1 MIGTDLLVDWL
12 FQAYERRFPTCP
24 MIPVFLGSDTVM
36 EYKSEDGAV
45 HIIERRCRLNVEA
58 PYLLKKIIGVD
69 FVYFIQKN
77 SLDRRARVLKID
89 AHNESFSSRV
99 GINENCTYS
108 VHPENPE
115 WTCFEQS
122 ASLDV
127 KSFFGFENAVE
138 KLAMKQYSQNISKG
152 KEIIEYYINELHK
165 EGITYLPP
173 FQEKDG
179 SGDADRPAVEAV
191 AVRRRSAGEKAAPP
205 SAAAAA
211 EAPSAQD
218 ANLKLESE
226 YIERCL
232 GALTP
237 YQESCLV
244 MLQKWIANA
253 HQGKV
258 PSDQTLVR
266 FLQAQDFNLEKARE
280 MLCQSLVWRKKYQ
293 VDRILSTYDLPQV
306 VKDSWT
312 CLLDLEGLNMR
323 HLWRP
328 GMRALLH
335 IIEMMEANYPET
347 MGRCLVVRAPRVFP
361 ILWALVGTFINDNTR
376 AKFTFFADGNHTP
389 TGLAEFLD
397 PAHVPD
403 FLGGPCQV
411 PSDQTLVRFLQ
422 AQDFNLEKAREML
435 CQSLVWR
442 KKYQV
447 DRILSTYDLPQVVKE
462 YFPGGWHHHDKDGRP
477 MYILR
482 LGQVDMKGF
491 IKSIGEQGLV
501 KLTLHLCEE
510 GLKRTEEATLKT
522 GKPISSWTCLLDLE
536 GLNMRHLWRPGM
548 RALLHIIEM
557 MEANYPETM
566 GRCLVV
572 RAPRVF
578 PILWALVGTFIN
590 DNTRAK
596 FTFFADGNHTPTG
609 LAEFLDPAHVPD
621 FLGGPC
627 QTSIPDGG
635 LIPKN
640 LYMSE
645 EDYEREKA
653 DGMHL
658 FDDTMYHSVSLAR
671 GQVHEVVLNVSDQ
684 GSVICWDFDI
694 MKEDV
699 VFAVH
704 HTTRELP
711 PPEASEG
718 EGDGEGEE
726 PVGCAHSP
734 LPLAMLTLD
743 TPPSLLP
750 KTWVAGVDYR
760 TVEPPITCHDG
771 ESVQGSHV
779 TSTAGTYI
787 LQWRHLEGPQHHS
800 FEFPLAPHKAKVM
813 YYYELLKGH
822 DYRGG
827 WDNDNNHLFWCAL
840 ETVAFCTL
848 TLLSR
853 SVLPFLSQIG

>member
-1 MIGTDLLVDWL
+1 MVQKYQSPVRVYKYPFELVMA
-12 FQAYERRFPTCP
+12 AYERRFPTCP
-24 MIPVFLGSDTVM
+24 MIPVFLGSDTVA
-36 EYKSEDGAV
+36 EFKSEDGAV
-45 HIIERRCRLNVEA
+45 HVIERRCRLNVDA

-127 KSFFGFENAVE
+127 KSFFGFESAVE

-152 KEIIEYYINELHK
+152 KEIIEYYINELLK

-179 SGDADRPAVEAV
+179 SGDADRPAIEAV
-191 AVRRRSAGEKAAPP
+191 AVRRKSGGEKVAPP
-205 SAAAAA
+205 SAATAA
-211 EAPSAQD
+211 EALSAQG
-218 ANLKLESE
+218 LQPLFKLVFFVGGGGAYSREADGVRLRTKQWNGRTRASRGERRGARCWAESE
-226 YIERCL
+226 LAGVRSAYKLVWKKLKEDPLVDPWETQPLQPGCCRGAMDCCSDISSRRVRSFIQPVSRVSRVSVLQSHGAHVSARDHGTVVRVERVVGPSL
-232 GALTP
+232 QRVISRYHVARTASDVTFFFFFYGSRALRGASLNGERPTEGSDAAKP
-237 YQESCLV
+237 
-244 MLQKWIANA
+244 
-253 HQGKV
+253 
-258 PSDQTLVR
+258 PSRRPSRERRCRRRNGGCRQPG
-266 FLQAQDFNLEKARE
+266 FAPHCEKA
-280 MLCQSLVWRKKYQ
+280 S
-293 VDRILSTYDLPQV
+293 V
-306 VKDSWT
+306 VCVCSHVSVS
-312 CLLDLEGLNMR
+312 R
-323 HLWRP
+323 
-328 GMRALLH
+328 
-335 IIEMMEANYPET
+335 
-347 MGRCLVVRAPRVFP
+347 VVA
-361 ILWALVGTFINDNTR
+361 
-376 AKFTFFADGNHTP
+376 
-389 TGLAEFLD
+389 
-397 PAHVPD
+397 
-403 FLGGPCQV
+403 
-411 PSDQTLVRFLQ
+411 
-422 AQDFNLEKAREML
+422 
-435 CQSLVWR
+435 
-442 KKYQV
+442 
-447 DRILSTYDLPQVVKE
+447 
-462 YFPGGWHHHDKDGRP
+462 DGRP
-477 MYILR
+477 MYVLR

-590 DNTRAK
+590 DNTRSK

-671 GQVHEVVLNVSDQ
+671 GQVHEVVVNVSDQ

-699 VFAVH
+699 AFAVH

-711 PPEASEG
+711 PPKAEAR
-718 EGDGEGEE
+718 DGEEDNDAEEE

-743 TPPSLLP
+743 PPPSVLP
-750 KTWVAGVDYR
+750 KSWVAGVDYR
-760 TVEPPITCHDG
+760 TVEPSITCHDG

-779 TSTAGTYI
+779 TSVAGTYI

-813 YYYELLKGH
+813 YYYELLKSH
-822 DYRGG
+822 DYRGSMTSLQSSQSG
-827 WDNDNNHLFWCAL
+827 NTCNSSGDHSSAL
-840 ETVAFCTL
+840 SSCP
-848 TLLSR
+848 SR
-853 SVLPFLSQIG
+853 

>member
-1 MIGTDLLVDWL
+1 MVQKYQSPVRVYKYPFELVMA
-12 FQAYERRFPTCP
+12 AYERRFPTCP
-24 MIPVFLGSDTVM
+24 MIPVFLGSDTVS
-36 EYKSEDGAV
+36 EYKSEDGAEHV
-45 HIIERRCRLNVEA
+45 IERRCRLNVDA

-77 SLDRRARVLKID
+77 SLDRRQRILKIE
-89 AHNESFSSRV
+89 AYNESFSARV
-99 GINENCTYS
+99 GIKENCTYS
-108 VHPENPE
+108 VHPENPD

-127 KSFFGFENAVE
+127 KSFFGFESAVE

-152 KEIIEYYINELHK
+152 KEIIEYYINELLK
-165 EGITYLPP
+165 ENITYIPP
-173 FQEKDG
+173 FEDKPGTEG
-179 SGDADRPAVEAV
+179 SGDVKAPTLRDSMRKK
-191 AVRRRSAGEKAAPP
+191 SLGEKVTSP
-205 SAAAAA
+205 SGASESLA
-211 EAPSAQD
+211 AQD
-218 ANLKLESE
+218 ANFKLESE

-232 GALTP
+232 GSLTP

-244 MLQKWIANA
+244 MLKKWITEA

-258 PSDQTLVR
+258 PSDQMLVR

-293 VDRILSTYDLPQV
+293 VDRILSTYDLP
-306 VKDSWT
+306 T
-312 CLLDLEGLNMR
+312 
-323 HLWRP
+323 
-328 GMRALLH
+328 
-335 IIEMMEANYPET
+335 
-347 MGRCLVVRAPRVFP
+347 VVR
-361 ILWALVGTFINDNTR
+361 
-376 AKFTFFADGNHTP
+376 
-389 TGLAEFLD
+389 
-397 PAHVPD
+397 
-403 FLGGPCQV
+403 
-411 PSDQTLVRFLQ
+411 
-422 AQDFNLEKAREML
+422 
-435 CQSLVWR
+435 
-442 KKYQV
+442 
-447 DRILSTYDLPQVVKE
+447 E

-510 GLKRTEEATLKT
+510 GLKRTEEATHKA
-522 GKPISSWTCLLDLE
+522 GKPISAWTCLLDLE

-557 MEANYPETM
+557 VESNYPETM

-590 DNTRAK
+590 DNTRSK
-596 FTFFADGNHTPTG
+596 FTFFADTGPTAPPG
-609 LAEFLDPAHVPD
+609 LAEFVDPSYLPD

-635 LIPKN
+635 LIPKTF
-640 LYMSE
+640 YMSE

-671 GQVHEVVLNVSDQ
+671 GQVHEVVINVADQ

-699 VFAVH
+699 SFTVL

-711 PPEASEG
+711 PPKTTSAESA
-718 EGDGEGEE
+718 EGDPDADEE
-726 PVGCAHSP
+726 TVGCTHSP
-734 LPLAMLTLD
+734 LPLNMLTLD
-743 TPPSLLP
+743 TPPSVVP
-750 KTWVAGVDYR
+750 KGWVAGVDYK
-760 TVEPPITCHDG
+760 TVEPCLTCHDG

-779 TSTAGTYI
+779 TNASGTYI
-787 LQWRHLEGPQHHS
+787 LQWRHLEGPQHHP

-813 YYYELLKGH
+813 YYYEVLKSQ
-822 DYRGG
+822 DYKGSVSSLQSSHSG
-827 WDNDNNHLFWCAL
+827 NTCNSSSDHSSSAQSSCP
-840 ETVAFCTL
+840 
-848 TLLSR
+848 SR
-853 SVLPFLSQIG
+853 

>member
-1 MIGTDLLVDWL
+1 MVQKYQSPVRVYKYPFELVMA
-12 FQAYERRFPTCP
+12 AYERRFPTCP
-24 MIPVFLGSDTVM
+24 MIPVFLGSDTVS
-36 EYKSEDGAV
+36 EFKSEDGAV
-45 HIIERRCRLNVEA
+45 HTIERRCRLNVDA

-127 KSFFGFENAVE
+127 KSFFGFESAVE

-179 SGDADRPAVEAV
+179 SGDADRPVVHAV
-191 AVRRRSAGEKAAPP
+191 AVRRKSGGEKAAPP
-205 SAAAAA
+205 SSAAAAA
-211 EAPSAQD
+211 ASETLSPQD

-258 PSDQTLVR
+258 PSDQMLVR
-266 FLQAQDFNLEKARE
+266 FLQAQDFNMEKARE

-293 VDRILSTYDLPQV
+293 VDRILSTYDVP
-306 VKDSWT
+306 
-312 CLLDLEGLNMR
+312 
-323 HLWRP
+323 H
-328 GMRALLH
+328 
-335 IIEMMEANYPET
+335 
-347 MGRCLVVRAPRVFP
+347 VVR
-361 ILWALVGTFINDNTR
+361 
-376 AKFTFFADGNHTP
+376 
-389 TGLAEFLD
+389 
-397 PAHVPD
+397 
-403 FLGGPCQV
+403 
-411 PSDQTLVRFLQ
+411 
-422 AQDFNLEKAREML
+422 
-435 CQSLVWR
+435 
-442 KKYQV
+442 
-447 DRILSTYDLPQVVKE
+447 E

-477 MYILR
+477 MYVLR

-590 DNTRAK
+590 DNTRSK

-609 LAEFLDPAHVPD
+609 LAEFLDPAYVPD

-627 QTSIPDGG
+627 QTSMPDGG

-699 VFAVH
+699 AFAVH

-711 PPEASEG
+711 PPKAEARDG
-718 EGDGEGEE
+718 EGDNDGEEE

-743 TPPSLLP
+743 TPPSVLP
-750 KTWVAGVDYR
+750 KGWVAGVDYR
-760 TVEPPITCHDG
+760 TVEPTTTCHDG

-779 TSTAGTYI
+779 TSAAGTYI

-813 YYYELLKGH
+813 YYYELLKSH
-822 DYRGG
+822 DYRGSVTSLQSSHSG
-827 WDNDNNHLFWCAL
+827 NTCNSSSDHSSAL
-840 ETVAFCTL
+840 GSCP
-848 TLLSR
+848 SR
-853 SVLPFLSQIG
+853 

>member
-1 MIGTDLLVDWL
+1 MVQKYQSPVRVYKYPFELVMA
-12 FQAYERRFPTCP
+12 AYERRFPTCP

-45 HIIERRCRLNVEA
+45 HVIERRCRLNVEA
-58 PYLLKKIIGVD
+58 PYLLKK
-69 FVYFIQKN
+69 
-77 SLDRRARVLKID
+77 
-89 AHNESFSSRV
+89 
-99 GINENCTYS
+99 

-179 SGDADRPAVEAV
+179 SGDCRPAHRRGRRCQEEVGRGEGGATV
-191 AVRRRSAGEKAAPP
+191 CRRSRRNPVCSSWSLSTL
-205 SAAAAA
+205 SAAW
-211 EAPSAQD
+211 E
-218 ANLKLESE
+218 L
-226 YIERCL
+226 
-232 GALTP
+232 LTP

-293 VDRILSTYDLPQV
+293 VDRILSTYDLP
-306 VKDSWT
+306 
-312 CLLDLEGLNMR
+312 
-323 HLWRP
+323 H
-328 GMRALLH
+328 
-335 IIEMMEANYPET
+335 
-347 MGRCLVVRAPRVFP
+347 
-361 ILWALVGTFINDNTR
+361 
-376 AKFTFFADGNHTP
+376 
-389 TGLAEFLD
+389 
-397 PAHVPD
+397 
-403 FLGGPCQV
+403 
-411 PSDQTLVRFLQ
+411 
-422 AQDFNLEKAREML
+422 
-435 CQSLVWR
+435 
-442 KKYQV
+442 
-447 DRILSTYDLPQVVKE
+447 VVKE

-477 MYILR
+477 MYVLR

-779 TSTAGTYI
+779 TSAAGTYI
-787 LQWRHLEGPQHHS
+787 LQWRHLEGLQHHS

-822 DYRGG
+822 DYRGSVSSLQSSHSG
-827 WDNDNNHLFWCAL
+827 NTCNSSSDHSSAL
-840 ETVAFCTL
+840 SSCP
-848 TLLSR
+848 SR
-853 SVLPFLSQIG
+853 

>member
-1 MIGTDLLVDWL
+1 MVQKYQSPVRVYKYPFELVMA
-12 FQAYERRFPTCP
+12 AYERRFPTCP

-306 VKDSWT
+306 VK
-312 CLLDLEGLNMR
+312 
-323 HLWRP
+323 
-328 GMRALLH
+328 
-335 IIEMMEANYPET
+335 
-347 MGRCLVVRAPRVFP
+347 
-361 ILWALVGTFINDNTR
+361 
-376 AKFTFFADGNHTP
+376 
-389 TGLAEFLD
+389 
-397 PAHVPD
+397 
-403 FLGGPCQV
+403 
-411 PSDQTLVRFLQ
+411 
-422 AQDFNLEKAREML
+422 
-435 CQSLVWR
+435 
-442 KKYQV
+442 
-447 DRILSTYDLPQVVKE
+447 E

-477 MYILR
+477 MYVLR

-822 DYRGG
+822 DYRGSVSSLQSSHSG
-827 WDNDNNHLFWCAL
+827 NTCNSSSDHSSAL
-840 ETVAFCTL
+840 SSCP
-848 TLLSR
+848 SR
-853 SVLPFLSQIG
+853 

>member
-1 MIGTDLLVDWL
+1 
-12 FQAYERRFPTCP
+12 
-24 MIPVFLGSDTVM
+24 
-36 EYKSEDGAV
+36 
-45 HIIERRCRLNVEA
+45 
-58 PYLLKKIIGVD
+58 
-69 FVYFIQKN
+69 
-77 SLDRRARVLKID
+77 
-89 AHNESFSSRV
+89 
-99 GINENCTYS
+99 
-108 VHPENPE
+108 
-115 WTCFEQS
+115 
-122 ASLDV
+122 
-127 KSFFGFENAVE
+127 
-138 KLAMKQYSQNISKG
+138 
-152 KEIIEYYINELHK
+152 
-165 EGITYLPP
+165 
-173 FQEKDG
+173 
-179 SGDADRPAVEAV
+179 
-191 AVRRRSAGEKAAPP
+191 
-205 SAAAAA
+205 
-211 EAPSAQD
+211 
-218 ANLKLESE
+218 
-226 YIERCL
+226 
-232 GALTP
+232 
-237 YQESCLV
+237 
-244 MLQKWIANA
+244 
-253 HQGKV
+253 
-258 PSDQTLVR
+258 
-266 FLQAQDFNLEKARE
+266 
-280 MLCQSLVWRKKYQ
+280 
-293 VDRILSTYDLPQV
+293 
-306 VKDSWT
+306 
-312 CLLDLEGLNMR
+312 
-323 HLWRP
+323 
-328 GMRALLH
+328 
-335 IIEMMEANYPET
+335 
-347 MGRCLVVRAPRVFP
+347 
-361 ILWALVGTFINDNTR
+361 
-376 AKFTFFADGNHTP
+376 
-389 TGLAEFLD
+389 
-397 PAHVPD
+397 
-403 FLGGPCQV
+403 
-411 PSDQTLVRFLQ
+411 
-422 AQDFNLEKAREML
+422 
-435 CQSLVWR
+435 
-442 KKYQV
+442 
-447 DRILSTYDLPQVVKE
+447 
-462 YFPGGWHHHDKDGRP
+462 
-477 MYILR
+477 
-482 LGQVDMKGF
+482 
-491 IKSIGEQGLV
+491 
-501 KLTLHLCEE
+501 TLHLCEE

-779 TSTAGTYI
+779 TSAAGTYI

-822 DYRGG
+822 DYRGSVSSLQSSHSG
-827 WDNDNNHLFWCAL
+827 NTCNSSSDHSSAL
-840 ETVAFCTL
+840 SSCP
-848 TLLSR
+848 SR
-853 SVLPFLSQIG
+853 